1 MVWKMAAEM
10 TTAQKMATMMTTVW
24 KMADAEIC
32 KDHNGSEDER
42 AGDGTGLPPKL
53 KVHVNL
59 IRHLQCFHCYQNEIH
74 HLLLR
79 GVAAGG
85 LLVCVGPNVNFEVL
99 RVLEVVLSL
108 AFCPNRMT
116 LDDVVQ
122 RRPL

>member
-1 MVWKMAAEM
+1 MQRYANKIM
-10 TTAQKMATMMTTVW
+10 TVQKTSELATAL
-24 KMADAEIC
+24 
-32 KDHNGSEDER
+32 
-42 AGDGTGLPPKL
+42 AGLSLKL
-53 KVHVNL
+53 KVYVNL

-79 GVAAGG
+79 GVTAGG
-85 LLVCVGPNVNFEVL
+85 LLVRVGPNVHLEVL

-108 AFCPNRMT
+108 AVCPNRMT